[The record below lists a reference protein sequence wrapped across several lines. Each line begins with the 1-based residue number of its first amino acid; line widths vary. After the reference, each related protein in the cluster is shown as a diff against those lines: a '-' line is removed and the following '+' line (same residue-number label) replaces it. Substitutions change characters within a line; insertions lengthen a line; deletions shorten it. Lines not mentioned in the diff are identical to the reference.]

1 MYIKTCL
8 KLCKERDIECD
19 IWLLGKNILYYLK
32 VKPRR
37 NAMRKKLSPGA
48 KKAYAAIQRCLVDNE
63 SKKLSPGA
71 KKAYAAIQRCV
82 GVVPIKKTPT
92 LLKDFQGSVMF
103 PIRKD

>member
-48 KKAYAAIQRCLVDNE
+48 KKAYAAIQRC
-63 SKKLSPGA
+63 
-71 KKAYAAIQRCV
+71 V